1 MNKYLK
7 NFIGGLIVLAVG
19 VGFMWLLGG
28 RIFDGDSRGAMKFAL
43 GVGGAFQL
51 FIYISV
57 IFPWGDLPGVGRASA
72 MSQATL
78 TFNDTKKIAEAASPM
93 RRHRGSQE
101 GGGFV
106 DNLPALLL
114 GIICIIVSRI
124 L

>member
-7 NFIGGLIVLAVG
+7 NFIGGLVVLAVG
-19 VGFMWLLGG
+19 VGFMWLLGN
-28 RIFDGDSRGAMKFAL
+28 RIFENDLGKIKFAL

-57 IFPWGDLPGVGRASA
+57 IFPWGDLPGTGRASA

-93 RRHRGSQE
+93 RRHWGSKE
-101 GGGFV
+101 GGGII

-114 GIICIIVSRI
+114 GIICVIVSRI